1 MSQPPAPNNFI
12 DMDAEFNAIREN
24 FIDSIDLVIDNMQ
37 HFLHATLNQT
47 GLQIPVE
54 SLPSP
59 SAAIRTTTKAL
70 VNPAG
75 PHSTLPVVCDRPD
88 PNRMRLRINLQQFA
102 PDEVQVQ
109 VRDGR
114 LQVHAKH
121 AEHTPG
127 RNVACEFRY
136 EVSLP
141 ADLPASA
148 VRMNRGDDGV
158 LFVEAGL
165 GDASQRKPLTQ

>member
-24 FIDSIDLVIDNMQ
+24 FIASIDLVKDNMQ

-47 GLQIPVE
+47 GLMEPVPT
-54 SLPSP
+54 LPSP
-59 SAAIRTTTKAL
+59 SATARTPTKAL
-70 VNPAG
+70 VKPAG
-75 PHSTLPVVCDRPD
+75 PHSVSPVVCDRQD
-88 PNRMRLRINLQQFA
+88 LNRLRLRIDLQQFA

-121 AEHTPG
+121 AEHSPG

-136 EVSLP
+136 EVNLP